1 MRQPSTSLNNTNQK
15 EKRRMKN
22 FFKALWQEED
32 GQDVVEYA
40 LVLGFIALVA
50 VGGMTTAGTD
60 VNALWTAINGKL
72 TAAAS

>member
-1 MRQPSTSLNNTNQK
+1 
-15 EKRRMKN
+15 MKTL
-22 FFKALWQEED
+22 FTALWREED

-40 LVLGFIALVA
+40 LVLGFVALVA

-60 VNALWTAINGKL
+60 VRNLWTAINAKL

>member
-1 MRQPSTSLNNTNQK
+1 
-15 EKRRMKN
+15 MKN

-60 VNALWTAINGKL
+60 VNNLWTAINAKL
-72 TAAAS
+72 AAAAS